1 MKFENYLLI
10 GIILLAAVF
19 AVFEFMHIVMVN
31 TGRTK
36 VQSES
41 NYWKWG
47 VLYCNPSDPRIIVPK
62 RIEWLGWTLNFA
74 QPVSIIIIGG
84 ILVFITLSIIYA
96 PSK

>member
-10 GIILLAAVF
+10 GVILLSALF
-19 AVFEFMHIVMVN
+19 AVFEFMHIVVVK
-31 TGRTK
+31 TGKTK
-36 VQSES
+36 VQSEPD
-41 NYWKWG
+41 YWKWG
-47 VLYCNPSDPRIIVPK
+47 VLYCNPNDPRIIVPK

-84 ILVFITLSIIYA
+84 ILVLLALSLIYA